1 MPNFESIC
9 PTDILE
15 FPPAS
20 MWGLI
25 LTHTSI
31 PEFLFPNSSKIDR
44 LSMLIFTPKDET
56 SSISLIE
63 TPFGVY
69 IIFSA
74 LKPQLNANFTSCIDT
89 ASIPDPKLFKNLKI
103 DIFDDAFTA

>member
-63 TPFGVY
+63 THLVY
-69 IIFSA
+69 I
-74 LKPQLNANFTSCIDT
+74 
-89 ASIPDPKLFKNLKI
+89 
-103 DIFDDAFTA
+103 